1 LYVNVFDFQYSGSEG
16 FANGISSSTPLEMY
30 FDLPAAYTA
39 NDIMVFSFAEISYDL
54 VVKNGLVTYSEVK
67 PGSNA
72 VYS

>member
-1 LYVNVFDFQYSGSEG
+1 
-16 FANGISSSTPLEMY
+16 LEMY

-54 VVKNGLVTYSEVK
+54 IVKNGGVHYEEIR
-67 PGSNA
+67 PGSNT